1 MGAAGALDPFVHARE
16 KYGGGGQGLPVS
28 GEVTSKALR
37 RAEDEEKPCLQ
48 KRCLIG
54 PGIRP
59 QYRSW
64 GDIFKERRLRIQASE
79 SFILCFLALFF
90 SGLFF
95 NHPVSSFYTEPLP
108 WLPPTPH
115 HCQGELRPRDTEG
128 RAPRADD
135 VSSSLGPLP

>member
-1 MGAAGALDPFVHARE
+1 M
-16 KYGGGGQGLPVS
+16 S

-37 RAEDEEKPCLQ
+37 SAEDEEKPCLQ

-115 HCQGELRPRDTEG
+115 PPPPTIVRE
-128 RAPRADD
+128 
-135 VSSSLGPLP
+135 SLGHVTRRGVHPEPMTSAAAWGLFPSHPGNPERNYPSVLDGGGSV